1 MLFAKKMEDCLVVG
15 QVGGVERHNGCH
27 FGFDTRFAAAY
38 EPSWNAKQA
47 RGALA
52 QQKTESV
59 MEGIRFD
66 QGAVQIY
73 AERNSRRIFR
83 GGDGFERCVG
93 SGFQLAVS
101 LLPWQD
107 GRRAQIFVQYSFWPV
122 LAMCL
127 RGESRGLYGPD
138 MHWVTP
144 EERHELGQKR
154 RKHCARQ
161 QHTEFSAKAR
171 LTPPL
176 TLLQRSVRGRVPA
189 LVKIKY
195 ERMMASPFGYFR
207 GAVPV
212 MAADL
217 ATMPNTGLMVQLCGD
232 AHVRNLGAYAA
243 EDGRL
248 IFDINDFDET
258 FRGPFEW
265 DLKRMAA
272 SLVVAG
278 RESGNKDAACT
289 RAVVRLIASYCEQM
303 REYAPMPVLDMVRD
317 QISRLEKIT
326 PVHLALQKALRATP
340 MHTLEQ
346 LTAPVPGQGSKMF
359 SKTDPKTGSKTSSNT
374 TPDAPRQFKEI
385 KPVLTR
391 LTGDKAKVVLASLEA
406 YKKTLQSQRQYF
418 FSQYRPLDVA
428 FKVVGTGSVGLR
440 DYCVYMEGNGPGD
453 PFFLQIKEEAQ
464 SAYAPYLQD
473 RRVPKHQGQRV
484 VEGQR
489 LIQTGTD
496 ILLGYTTI
504 DGRDYL
510 VRRLNDH
517 KASIELGD
525 LNGDGLLE
533 YAALCGELLARGHA
547 RSGDAQE
554 ISGYLGS
561 GARFAEAIAEFGH
574 KYADQTEKDWAEL
587 KRARK

>member
-1 MLFAKKMEDCLVVG
+1 M
-15 QVGGVERHNGCH
+15 
-27 FGFDTRFAAAY
+27 
-38 EPSWNAKQA
+38 
-47 RGALA
+47 
-52 QQKTESV
+52 
-59 MEGIRFD
+59 
-66 QGAVQIY
+66 
-73 AERNSRRIFR
+73 
-83 GGDGFERCVG
+83 
-93 SGFQLAVS
+93 
-101 LLPWQD
+101 
-107 GRRAQIFVQYSFWPV
+107 
-122 LAMCL
+122 
-127 RGESRGLYGPD
+127 
-138 MHWVTP
+138 
-144 EERHELGQKR
+144 
-154 RKHCARQ
+154 ARQ
-161 QHTEFSAKAR
+161 QHSDFSAKAR

-195 ERMMASPFGYFR
+195 ERMALSPFGYFR

-217 ATMPNTGLMVQLCGD
+217 ATLPNTGLIVQLCGD

-278 RESGNKDAACT
+278 REAGNKESICEQS
-289 RAVVRLIASYCEQM
+289 VVRCIASYCERM
-303 REYAPMPVLDMVRD
+303 RAYAPMPVLEMVRD
-317 QISRLEKIT
+317 QISRIEEVA
-326 PVHLALQKALRATP
+326 PVHVALRKALRATP

-346 LTAPVPGQGSKMF
+346 LTEPVPG
-359 SKTDPKTGSKTSSNT
+359 
-374 TPDAPRQFKEI
+374 PDAAKPEAPRRFREQ

-391 LTGDKAKVVLASLEA
+391 LSGAKAATVLASLEA
-406 YKKTLQSQRQYF
+406 YRQTLQSQRQIF
-418 FSQYRPLDVA
+418 LSQYRPLDVA

-453 PFFLQIKEEAQ
+453 PFFLQIKEEAP

-473 RRVPKHQGQRV
+473 PHVPRHQGQRV

-517 KASIELGD
+517 KASIELTD

-533 YAALCGELLARGHA
+533 YAQLCGELLARGHA
-547 RSGDAQE
+547 RSGDARQ
-554 ISGYLGS
+554 IAAYLGA
-561 GARFAEAIAEFGH
+561 GDGFAEAIAEFGR
-574 KYADQTEKDWAEL
+574 KYADQTEKDWAQL
-587 KRARK
+587 KKVKK